1 MEREVHAPRPL
12 RQGVICDLNLAHS
25 AIPGPKWPFF
35 EFREKRLKNG
45 WAYDP
50 NG

>member
-1 MEREVHAPRPL
+1 MRRDADTDPRA
-12 RQGVICDLNLAHS
+12 RADFNLAHS

-50 NG
+50 GG